1 MKVNNNLLIALMVSI
16 ALVLA
21 VYIYSN
27 NTPFKQCLDA
37 GAQNKG
43 EKSFEDMARSSSKNQ
58 IYNLCRRDVQN

>member
-1 MKVNNNLLIALMVSI
+1 MS
-16 ALVLA
+16 